1 MDNQAQIPD
10 LAELKRLADACPPAG
25 NHHFES
31 DEWMAVK
38 AFRDEVVRL
47 FGCDVGMAKA
57 LTSEIQELRKDAELT
72 GVGMAKLAGAMCRLR
87 AKHNDWTLPERLP
100 DANLIWCACGDGF
113 AANSYGAGFMDAN
126 NGVCANCDAAM
137 GNGEQ

>member
-31 DEWMAVK
+31 DEWKAVK

-57 LTSEIQELRKDAELT
+57 LTSEIQELCKEAERYRWLQQWYIEGRSRSEINPWGHIMIT
-72 GVGMAKLAGAMCRLR
+72 TPLV
-87 AKHNDWTLPERLP
+87 
-100 DANLIWCACGDGF
+100 
-113 AANSYGAGFMDAN
+113 MDA
-126 NGVCANCDAAM
+126 CIDAAM
-137 GNGEQ
+137 GNGWQS

>member
-31 DEWMAVK
+31 DEWKAVK

-47 FGCDVGMAKA
+47 FGCDVGMAKS
-57 LTSEIQELRKDAELT
+57 LISEIQQLRKEAE
-72 GVGMAKLAGAMCRLR
+72 RYRWLR
-87 AKHNDWTLPERLP
+87 DKSESGHSFYLSVPLWLSGIRFRKEDV
-100 DANLIWCACGDGF
+100 D
-113 AANSYGAGFMDAN
+113 
-126 NGVCANCDAAM
+126 NGIDKAI
-137 GNGEQ
+137 GNGEQS

>member
-31 DEWMAVK
+31 GEWKTVT

-57 LTSEIQELRKDAELT
+57 LTSEIQEMRKDAERYRWLREFGFKREIIGSEDQAPGRGPFIQVNLPSV
-72 GVGMAKLAGAMCRLR
+72 GVLQTVAIWNESADNAIDEAMNEG
-87 AKHNDWTLPERLP
+87 KQP
-100 DANLIWCACGDGF
+100 
-113 AANSYGAGFMDAN
+113 
-126 NGVCANCDAAM
+126 
-137 GNGEQ
+137 